1 MHSVRVPM
9 RRVIAAFGIFIFALL
24 WCAPQAAAQV
34 TTGAILGTVTDTTGA
49 ALPGATVTVRQV
61 ETDTTRT
68 LVTDGQGRY
77 RASALE
83 PGTYEVRAE
92 LSGFQTVRF
101 DNIRL
106 SVGQSAVLNVTLQLG
121 ALQEAILVTESAP
134 LVATTSSTVANLV
147 DETQIR
153 DLPLNGRDFSQLT
166 LLQPGVL
173 ATPTTSRA
181 VDRGMGTQVSV
192 AGARPNQI
200 SYLLDGAD
208 VNSQGNQS
216 PGSAAGGLLGV
227 EAVREFQILVNNY
240 SAEYGRSAGG
250 IVSAV
255 TRSGTNALHGAG
267 FEFHRNDA
275 LDAKTYFDPPDEPK
289 PPFTRN
295 QFGGYAGGPIRRD
308 RTFFFASYEG
318 LRQDLTETQIV
329 RVPSRATRA
338 RTDIHPAIRPYM
350 DLYPLPNGSET
361 GTSGQYITTLTEPT
375 REDYFV
381 AKIDHTFSENDSI
394 SGRYVHDDASV
405 TVPSGLGLW
414 ANRTATRS
422 RFFTAEHKRI
432 FSSRLLNVLR
442 VAWNR
447 PYEET
452 VALMNI
458 PDNPSLYFIPG
469 TRIGGLSV
477 SGITGLG
484 PDSETPSFFDY
495 KSLQLIDSVT
505 FSTGRHTL
513 KSGVSW
519 TYWLNDQDASF
530 TFGGSY
536 AFNSIDDFVL
546 NRPNTFEGTVPGS
559 TTARKWRQ
567 SLIGLFV
574 QDDIAVSSRVTV
586 NAGVRYEFI
595 TEPKEKEDRVAHMV
609 TPLDPA
615 PTVGYPL
622 FKNPSL
628 KNFAPRLGAAW
639 DVFGDGRTS
648 IRGGAGFFH
657 EPLLGNY
664 YRTYGNRTPPFM
676 QQANISRPPF
686 PNPFGGTFVPLN
698 RLDLFDFEPEN
709 PLRIQYNVTF
719 QREVLPETV
728 VTVGYIGS
736 RGYHQVR
743 NVEANQS
750 IPTVLPDGRYF
761 FPASPTGG
769 NPPRR
774 NPNFESIRL
783 RTTDGN
789 SWYNG
794 MALGVSKRFSRGLQ
808 LQGSYTYGKSTDEG
822 SQAIGSGD
830 FSNSFQPRYAYD
842 RHDNF
847 GRSDFDIRHN
857 FVFNYSYELP
867 FGQELTGIAGALATG
882 WQVSGIVTL
891 RSGVPFTPVLGFDRA
906 RARPRSGGAGQ
917 RPNWA
922 PGFNRDAVTLGGPE
936 RYFDP
941 NAFTLPDAGFFG
953 DVERNALEGPGYATW
968 DMAVFKNVRLNG
980 KYKVQLRVEAFN
992 VLNRANFGLPAVT
1005 VFNAAGRLENAGE
1018 ITSIVGTARQMQLG
1032 LKVEF

>member
-1 MHSVRVPM
+1 MLKRLCVPALAWC
-9 RRVIAAFGIFIFALL
+9 VAAVPALAL
-24 WCAPQAAAQV
+24 AQ
-34 TTGAILGTVTDTTGA
+34 TTGATISGTILDETRA
-49 ALPGATVTVRQV
+49 ALPGATVTIRQI
-61 ETDTTRT
+61 ETDSRRV
-68 LVTDGQGRY
+68 LVADEGGRY
-77 RASALE
+77 QAPALE
-83 PGTYEVRAE
+83 PGSYEIVAE
-92 LSGFQTVRF
+92 LAGFQTTVR
-101 DNIRL
+101 DGIRL
-106 SVGQSAVLNVTLQLG
+106 SLGQHAVVNFALKVG
-121 ALQEAILVTESAP
+121 ALQERLVVTGASP
-134 LVATTSSTVANLV
+134 LVETTKATLAALV
-147 DETQIR
+147 DEKQIR

-173 ATPTTSRA
+173 ATPTTARA
-181 VDRGMGTQVSV
+181 VDRGMGTQVAI

-200 SYLLDGAD
+200 SYLLDGTD

-227 EAVREFQILVNNY
+227 EAVREFQVLVNNY
-240 SAEYGRSAGG
+240 SAEFGRSAGG

-255 TRSGTNALHGAG
+255 TRSGTNTLHGAG
-267 FEFHRNDA
+267 FEFHRNDS
-275 LDAKTYFDPPDEPK
+275 LDAKTFFDPPDEPK

-295 QFGGYAGGPIRRD
+295 QFGGYAGGPVKRD
-308 RTFFFASYEG
+308 RAFFFASYEG
-318 LRQDLTETQIV
+318 LRQDLTETTIL
-329 RVPSRATRA
+329 RVPSRSTRA
-338 RTDIHPAIRPYM
+338 RADINAAIQPFM
-350 DLYPLPNGSET
+350 ALYPLPNGPESA
-361 GTSGQYITTLTEPT
+361 TSGQYTHTVTEPT
-375 REDYFV
+375 EEDYFV
-381 AKIDHTFSENDSI
+381 IKVDQTFSDKDSI
-394 SGRYVHDDASV
+394 SARYVHDDASV

-414 ANRTATRS
+414 SNTTRTRS
-422 RFFTAEHKRI
+422 QFVAAEHKRI
-432 FSSRLLNVLR
+432 FSSRLLNVFR
-442 VAWNR
+442 FAWNR

-452 VALMNI
+452 VSNMSI

-469 TRIGGLSV
+469 SRIGGISV

-495 KSLQLIDSVT
+495 KSLQLIEALT
-505 FSTGRHTL
+505 YATGRHTF
-513 KSGVSW
+513 KTGVSW
-519 TYWLNDQDASF
+519 TRWFNDQDASF

-559 TTARKWRQ
+559 TTARGWRQ
-567 SLIGLFV
+567 NLIGLFV
-574 QDDIAVSSRVTV
+574 QDDFNVSNRLTL
-586 NAGVRYEFI
+586 NLGVRYEFI
-595 TEPKEKEDRVAHMV
+595 TEPREKDDRIAHMV
-609 TPLDPA
+609 TPLDRA

-622 FKNPSL
+622 FNNPSL
-628 KNFAPRLGAAW
+628 KNFAPRVGFAW
-639 DVFGDGRTS
+639 DVFGDGKTAV
-648 IRGGAGFFH
+648 RGGGGMFY
-657 EPLLGNY
+657 EPILGNY

-686 PNPFGGTFVPLN
+686 PNPFGGALVPLN
-698 RLDLFDFEPEN
+698 RLDLFDFDPEN
-709 PLRIQYNVTF
+709 PLRLQYNLTL

-743 NVEANQS
+743 NVEANHS
-750 IPTVLPDGRYF
+750 IPVTLADGRYF
-761 FPASPTGG
+761 FPPSATGG

-774 NPNFESIRL
+774 NPSFESIRL

-794 MALGVSKRFSRGLQ
+794 LALGVSKRFSRGLQ
-808 LQGSYTYGKSTDEG
+808 LQGSYTFGRSRDEG
-822 SQAIGSGD
+822 SQAIGSAD

-842 RHDNF
+842 ARDNY

-867 FGQELTGIAGALATG
+867 FGQTLTGVTGALAAG

-922 PGFNRDAVTLGGPE
+922 PGFDRDNVILGGHV

-953 DVERNALEGPGYATW
+953 DVGRNALEGPGYASW
-968 DMAVFKNVRLNG
+968 DMAVFKNLRFNG
-980 KYKVQLRVEAFN
+980 KYRLQFRVEAFN
-992 VLNRANFGLPAVT
+992 VLNRANFALPAAT
-1005 VFNAAGRLENAGE
+1005 VFNSAGRVENAGE
-1018 ITSIVGTARQMQLG
+1018 ITGIVGTARQLQLG
-1032 LKVEF
+1032 LKLEF